1 MRPLNLVGI
10 INEAVTKKKLL
21 LTLLS
26 SQRKKNQ
33 IHSKLPMF
41 HCEVEIY
48 GIHGQRGNDIGL
60 SRSAPKT

>member
-26 SQRKKNQ
+26 NQRKKKSNSLQ
-33 IHSKLPMF
+33 AANVSL
-41 HCEVEIY
+41 
-48 GIHGQRGNDIGL
+48 
-60 SRSAPKT
+60 